1 MSDCWDCCADLEPLH
16 SAWLDGALSPSQ
28 HSRVTRHLRDC
39 SGCRG
44 ELDSLQAVRG
54 LLRSMPVRRLPE
66 GVRGRV
72 QAQGQPAAAGPRLP
86 EAELQASPW
95 RRLARRTVAGA
106 AMVLGLLGGAAFALG
121 GQPEVAGPTGPELRT
136 VRVPVDLYVADHLV
150 RAITGPL
157 STPMVLEARQ

>member
-1 MSDCWDCCADLEPLH
+1 MIAVSDCCADLEPLH

-28 HSRVTRHLRDC
+28 HIRVTRHLRDC
-39 SGCRG
+39 RGCRG

-66 GVRGRV
+66 RVSGRV
-72 QAQGQPAAAGPRLP
+72 EGLGQPASAGVRLP
-86 EAELQASPW
+86 DADLPASSW
-95 RRLARRTVAGA
+95 RRLARRTAAGA
-106 AMVLGLLGGAAFALG
+106 AMLIGLLGGAAFALG
-121 GQPEVAGPTGPELRT
+121 GQPELPGGPGPELRT

-157 STPMVLEARQ
+157 STPVLLEARR